1 MKRIIL
7 LLAVSLLSGHSLRAQ
22 DSLWMHVTAQ
32 RAIRMPIEGLD
43 SITFCS
49 TSTSSDAIFTSAE
62 ELAQLSGKI
71 KGFTQSVGDI
81 TASAYG
87 TADMTAGKC
96 YITKNEGAV
105 GTPVETNN
113 SGNYLSLKIAV
124 QKGDVIEISTVGADW
139 GRAYFVTNAASDYRL
154 GREEHRHGASPNLR
168 LSYSQRTGCQ
178 SDGELQQER
187 IHQDG

>member
-1 MKRIIL
+1 MSLLLNSPTPLKKKTTMKRIIL
-7 LLAVSLLSGHSLRAQ
+7 LLAVSLLGSNSLKAQ

-49 TSTSSDAIFTSAE
+49 TSTSDDAIFTSAE
-62 ELAQLSGKI
+62 ELAHLSGKI
-71 KGFTQSVGDI
+71 EGFTQSVGDI

-105 GTPVETNN
+105 GTPVETN
-113 SGNYLSLKIAV
+113 
-124 QKGDVIEISTVGADW
+124 
-139 GRAYFVTNAASDYRL
+139 YRR
-154 GREEHRHGASPNLR
+154 GREAHRHGASPDLR
-168 LSYSQRTGCQ
+168 LPHS
-178 SDGELQQER
+178 
-187 IHQDG
+187 